1 MDQLSEKLQEKNQ
14 KKENNTK
21 ENKNETKNESGIAQK
36 EKATKKNFKQEKAQ
50 LPPKVSY
57 I

>member
-14 KKENNTK
+14 KKENNTN
-21 ENKNETKNESGIAQK
+21 ENKNEIKNESGIAQK

-57 I
+57 N

>member
-36 EKATKKNFKQEKAQ
+36 EKATKKNFKQEKTQ

-57 I
+57 N